1 MGPPCDRCTPV
12 PTARDPA
19 SLRRLAL
26 IALVAVIGASGAVAV
41 DAFGAG
47 EAWQHEVLDRVDRF
61 VAGPVPD
68 RPSIVTVVVTPPPT
82 ASSTASA
89 SIDPGASPT
98 VTPLPTP
105 TRAPVDFRIDRDP
118 EAVFAHEIRD
128 TWCSPAG
135 VQMTLAVLGLADT
148 SEAFQR
154 TLAGRVHEWESYDD
168 SHNGGWGPA
177 AMVEALAAYGAPG
190 YVIHAY
196 TTRDQALHDAAV
208 AIETTEAP
216 VLLLA
221 WRGAH
226 TWVMTGYRA
235 DADPAIFTGRRRQ
248 RHVHP
253 GSLVPDRFP
262 DLGAVG
268 PAGHVPGRGRDGP
281 ELPALEA
288 TRGEVP
294 GSGRALHRPHSD
306 TRPRSL
312 ASRGPSRGDELG
324 TAAPAPG

>member
-1 MGPPCDRCTPV
+1 MRPMY
-12 PTARDPA
+12 ARPRR
-19 SLRRLAL
+19 SRPRLPRRLAL
-26 IALVAVIGASGAVAV
+26 VALVAVIGASAAVAV
-41 DAFGAG
+41 DALGAG

-68 RPSIVTVVVTPPPT
+68 RPSVVTVVVTPPPT
-82 ASSTASA
+82 SSPTVAA
-89 SIDPGASPT
+89 SIDPDASPT
-98 VTPLPTP
+98 TLPRPTP
-105 TRAPVDFRIDRDP
+105 ARTPVDFRIDDDP

-196 TTRDQALHDAAV
+196 TTREQALHDAAV
-208 AIETTEAP
+208 AIDTTEAP

-235 DADPAIFTGRRRQ
+235 DADPAIFSDAVVSGTYILDPWYPTVSRIWGPSDP
-248 RHVHP
+248 P
-253 GSLVPDRFP
+253 GTFQDAAEMVRNFLPWKRPEGKYPDRDGRFIVLIP
-262 DLGAVG
+262 TLGPGVG
-268 PAGHVPGRGRDGP
+268 R
-281 ELPALEA
+281 
-288 TRGEVP
+288 
-294 GSGRALHRPHSD
+294 
-306 TRPRSL
+306 
-312 ASRGPSRGDELG
+312 
-324 TAAPAPG
+324 